1 MTEDGI
7 KKLIYKNDKIHPT
20 FFSYSLIEKAK
31 DKDKECGAFFG
42 IGAGFI
48 ISNGRLSRD
57 FNRFNKKNW
66 EFPEDAVT
74 DNEGNLILF
83 NESEK

>member
-7 KKLIYKNDKIHPT
+7 KKLIYKNNKINPT
-20 FFSYSLIEKAK
+20 FFSYSLI
-31 DKDKECGAFFG
+31 DDNKECGAFFG

-57 FNRFNKKNW
+57 FNYFNKRNW

-74 DNEGNLILF
+74 DNEDNLILF